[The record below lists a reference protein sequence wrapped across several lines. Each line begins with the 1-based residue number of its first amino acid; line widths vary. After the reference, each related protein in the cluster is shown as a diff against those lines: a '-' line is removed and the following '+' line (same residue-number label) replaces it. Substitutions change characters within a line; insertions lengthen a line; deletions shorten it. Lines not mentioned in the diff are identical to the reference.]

1 MQKLFTEK
9 IKKVSYQLSG
19 QYKVYTE
26 RIYLCLEDG
35 ISGFLVG
42 FKQITINFPDCIKY
56 AIIIYY
62 ILQSGRNNEYTL

>member
-9 IKKVSYQLSG
+9 IKRYPISCPG
-19 QYKVYTE
+19 NTKVYTE

>member
-1 MQKLFTEK
+1 MDVIKRAYDLIRKRERLNEEK
-9 IKKVSYQLSG
+9 RSYET
-19 QYKVYTE
+19 VVNA
-26 RIYLCLEDG
+26 RDG